1 MKYTLDRFE
10 GDFAVLVDSNGK
22 IKNVS
27 ASYITDAK
35 EGDTVVFENDKYTVD
50 KQDTKNRKEHINNL
64 KNKLFK

>member
-10 GDFAVLVDSNGK
+10 ADFAVLIDNNGK
-22 IKNVS
+22 IINIP

-35 EGDTVVFENDKYTVD
+35 EGDTVVLENDKYSVD
-50 KQDTKNRKEHINNL
+50 KQDTENRKEHINNL

>member
-10 GDFAVLVDSNGK
+10 ADFAVLIDNNGK
-22 IKNVS
+22 IKNIPV
-27 ASYITDAK
+27 SYITDAK

-50 KQDTKNRKEHINNL
+50 KQDTENRKKHINNL

>member
-22 IKNVS
+22 IKNLS
-27 ASYITDAK
+27 ASEVSDAK
-35 EGDTVVFENDKYTVD
+35 EGDTVVLENDKYSVD
-50 KQDTKNRKEHINNL
+50 KQDTENRKDRIESL

>member
-10 GDFAVLVDSNGK
+10 ADFAVLIDNNGK
-22 IKNVS
+22 IINIP

-35 EGDTVVFENDKYTVD
+35 EGDTVVLENDKYSVD
-50 KQDTKNRKEHINNL
+50 KQDTENRKDRIESL

>member
-10 GDFAVLVDSNGK
+10 ADFAVLIDNNGK
-22 IKNVS
+22 IINIP

-35 EGDTVVFENDKYTVD
+35 EGDTVVFENNKYTVD

>member
-1 MKYTLDRFE
+1 MIDN
-10 GDFAVLVDSNGK
+10 NGK
-22 IKNVS
+22 IKNIP

>member
-27 ASYITDAK
+27 ASEVSDAK
-35 EGDTVVFENDKYTVD
+35 EGDTVVFENNKYTVD